1 MNLEKSFFSRQKI
14 KSNFVT
20 FKYITTDS
28 ILLHLDILSITN
40 EEKKTWNLFF
50 YLFFILNNE
59 SFKHQN

>member
-14 KSNFVT
+14 KKYFVT

-40 EEKKTWNLFF
+40 EGKK
-50 YLFFILNNE
+50 
-59 SFKHQN
+59 

>member
-40 EEKKTWNLFF
+40 EEKKT
-50 YLFFILNNE
+50 
-59 SFKHQN
+59 